1 MEEEGVYLQPI
12 IRKATPEWGSK
23 LLTTRYY
30 LHILPT
36 YAQVRLWELSRAV
49 RDARFLAGGI
59 DGPHSSQTKSL
70 FI

>member
-1 MEEEGVYLQPI
+1 MGFE
-12 IRKATPEWGSK
+12 ATNHKILPAC
-23 LLTTRYY
+23 
-30 LHILPT
+30 ILPT